1 MEVFVGVEFGVERA
15 LVISEIEIAGRAGVA
30 LLQSSDRLV
39 DLGGVDEPSVG
50 DALRELVDIGAQALF
65 VLGANGAI
73 FGDALFATAEHVGL
87 RIVGAGFN
95 LDRRLLLS
103 GIER

>member
-1 MEVFVGVEFGVERA
+1 MEVFVGIEFGVERA
-15 LVISEIEIAGRAGVA
+15 LVISEVEIAGGARVA

-39 DLGGVDEPSVG
+39 DLGDVDEPSVG

-73 FGDALFATAEHVGL
+73 FGDALFAPAEHVGL
-87 RIVGAGFN
+87 RVGGRGF
-95 LDRRLLLS
+95 
-103 GIER
+103 